1 MEKEM
6 VKVVNKMNHNI
17 GVVVPEL
24 NFKRKWSPKMTQMIP
39 KDILEQLLLDR
50 GFKYMID
57 NAMLYIED
65 MEVKKELF
73 LEPED
78 ATEPVNII
86 VLSDEAKE
94 EYLTKMSLV
103 DFKNEIVKLPK
114 EQVNGLVEYAI
125 EHEIMNN
132 SKSKIL
138 KNITGRDVIRAIQLN
153 EANKEEDTKE
163 G

>member
-1 MEKEM
+1 M
-6 VKVVNKMNHNI
+6 VKVVNKMGHNI

-24 NFKRKWSPKMTQMIP
+24 NFKRKWSPRMTQMIP

-153 EANKEEDTKE
+153 EDNKEEDTKE